1 MSERVQSDPNS
12 YAITS
17 NALTP
22 QSWSRILKLE
32 SWSAWRHGW
41 LLFVGEGES
50 GKTTLNQALQDLPFK
65 DTRSTVGVA
74 TNTVETAALRNWV
87 KVEGT
92 VGEKV
97 T

>member
-1 MSERVQSDPNS
+1 M
-12 YAITS
+12 
-17 NALTP
+17 
-22 QSWSRILKLE
+22 
-32 SWSAWRHGW
+32 
-41 LLFVGEGES
+41 GEGES